1 MMGLFDPIDWDGN
14 GKHDIFDDVFEYLAF
29 EICTAEDE
37 DSGFDDDY
45 FIDEDEEDEEE
56 IDGFDEDD

>member
-1 MMGLFDPIDWDGN
+1 MGLGLFDPIDWDGN

-37 DSGFDDDY
+37 EDDLDTDDYDADIWEEDDDS
-45 FIDEDEEDEEE
+45 DSED
-56 IDGFDEDD
+56 